1 MSVSE
6 KIEMDN
12 LAEHWQNLPLNE
24 RKDVDLE
31 ISEDKSSNECI
42 MAAKFLTK
50 RALSVEAVIKTFNPL
65 WRSKKGFEVRRAGD
79 HILLFVF
86 DNREE
91 VDKILSRA
99 PWRFDKHLVVLQR
112 YDREVPIRALKFDTI
127 PVWIQVHD
135 IPMRFLNHKVAEEL
149 CEVAGSV
156 CREEDINEMDGGSF
170 MRVRVIIDIN
180 KPLYRGRCFSSSQ
193 GEQG

>member
-1 MSVSE
+1 M
-6 KIEMDN
+6 
-12 LAEHWQNLPLNE
+12 NE
-24 RKDVDLE
+24 REDVNLE

-86 DNREE
+86 DNKEK
-91 VDKILSRA
+91 VDKIHSSA
-99 PWRFDKHLVVLQR
+99 PWSFDKHLVILQW

-127 PVWIQVHD
+127 LVWIQVHD

-149 CEVAGSV
+149 CEVASSV

-180 KPLYRGRCFSSSQ
+180 KPFCRGRCFSSSQ
-193 GEQG
+193 G

>member
-1 MSVSE
+1 
-6 KIEMDN
+6 MDN
-12 LAEHWQNLPLNE
+12 LAEHWQNLSLNE
-24 RKDVDLE
+24 REVVNLE
-31 ISEDKSSNECI
+31 LSEDKSSHEFI

-50 RALSVEAVIKTFNPL
+50 RALSVKAVIKTFNPL
-65 WRSKKGFEVRRAGD
+65 WRLEKGFEVRRAGA

-91 VDKILSRA
+91 VDKILSSA
-99 PWRFDKHLVVLQR
+99 PWSFDKHLVVLQW
-112 YDREVPIRALKFDTI
+112 YNREVPIKALKFNTI

-135 IPMRFLNHKVAEEL
+135 IPMRFLNYKVAEEL
-149 CEVAGSV
+149 CEVVGSV

-180 KPLYRGRCFSSSQ
+180 KPLCRRRRFSSSQ
-193 GEQG
+193 EE

>member
-1 MSVSE
+1 
-6 KIEMDN
+6 MDN
-12 LAEHWQNLPLNE
+12 LAEHWQNLSLNE
-24 RKDVDLE
+24 REDVNLE

-42 MAAKFLTK
+42 MAAKFLIK

-65 WRSKKGFEVRRAGD
+65 WRSKKGSEVRRAGD

-86 DNREE
+86 DNRKE
-91 VDKILSRA
+91 VDKILSSA
-99 PWRFDKHLVVLQR
+99 PWRFDKHLVVLQW
-112 YDREVPIRALKFDTI
+112 YDREVSIRALKFNTI
-127 PVWIQVHD
+127 PVRIQVHD
-135 IPMRFLNHKVAEEL
+135 ILMRFLNHKVAEEL

-180 KPLYRGRCFSSSQ
+180 KPLYRGRRFSSS
-193 GEQG
+193 